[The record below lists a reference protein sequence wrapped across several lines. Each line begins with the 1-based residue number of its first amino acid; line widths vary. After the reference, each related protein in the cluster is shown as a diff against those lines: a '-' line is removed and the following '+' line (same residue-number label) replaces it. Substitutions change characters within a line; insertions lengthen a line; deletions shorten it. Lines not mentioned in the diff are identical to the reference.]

1 MLKFN
6 NRQELDLARLAYQ
19 NAMAAETRRIL
30 VCGETGCV
38 SIGSLDVFEEL
49 KRIMEERNIP
59 VSVEISEDPEN
70 IGKEKVGLKKCS
82 CHGICER
89 GPLIRIEPEGWL

>member
-30 VCGETGCV
+30 VCG
-38 SIGSLDVFEEL
+38 
-49 KRIMEERNIP
+49 
-59 VSVEISEDPEN
+59 
-70 IGKEKVGLKKCS
+70 
-82 CHGICER
+82 
-89 GPLIRIEPEGWL
+89 